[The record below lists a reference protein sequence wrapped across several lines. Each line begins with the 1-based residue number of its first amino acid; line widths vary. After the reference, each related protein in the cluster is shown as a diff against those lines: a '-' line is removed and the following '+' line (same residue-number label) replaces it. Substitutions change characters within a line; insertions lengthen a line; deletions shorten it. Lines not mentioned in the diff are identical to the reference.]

1 VVTPRLS
8 VPVPS
13 LTPMQTTST
22 FTVSSFEPTELTGV
36 IETGAPVSV
45 ARMVKEFSG
54 RVTGISTTLFTS
66 AFDVVAE
73 VGTYVAIESFEGTID
88 GRSGTLNIAHSA
100 TTYGGNERRHE
111 IVVIVPG
118 SGTGDLE
125 GLSGTGALRVEADGS
140 HHLDLDYE
148 G

>member
-1 VVTPRLS
+1 
-8 VPVPS
+8 
-13 LTPMQTTST
+13 MQTTST
-22 FTVSSFEPTELTGV
+22 FTVTSFEPTELVGV
-36 IETGAPVSV
+36 IETGSPVSV

-54 RVTGISTTLFTS
+54 RIQGLSTTLFTS
-66 AFDVVAE
+66 AFDMVAE

-88 GRSGTLNIAHSA
+88 GRKGKVNIAHTA
-100 TTYGGNERRHE
+100 TTYGGQQRKHE

-118 SGTGDLE
+118 SGTDDLE
-125 GLSGTGALRVEADGS
+125 GLTGTGTLRVEADGS